1 MWLGER
7 ASLFLRRVARA
18 GLRTPLDT
26 EVWGLKLRLFPSGNI
41 AEARILFMPQQWDW
55 QERELLALRK
65 KAGFVFVDVGAN
77 VGGYSLWMH
86 SVLDSD
92 ATIVAIEPDPQLVA
106 GLEANLARNECQN
119 VRVVA
124 SAVGASEARGT
135 LFVRSGNLG
144 ENSLERTGEADSAI
158 VRTEAVDVRPLAVVL
173 QAEGLTHVDALKIDI
188 EGMELAVMEAFFSE
202 APDELWPML
211 IITEFKDTPR
221 HRDLR
226 DLLERNGYGPL
237 LKTKLNLVMER
248 RPRA

>member
-1 MWLGER
+1 MWFGER
-7 ASLFLRRVARA
+7 VSLLLRRVARA
-18 GLRTPLDT
+18 GLVTPLDT
-26 EVWGLKLRLFPSGNI
+26 EVWGLQLRLFPSGNI

-92 ATIVAIEPDPQLVA
+92 ATIVAIEPDSQLVA
-106 GLEANLARNECQN
+106 GLEANVAWNECQN

-124 SAVGASEARGT
+124 SAIGASEGEGT

-144 ENSLERTGEADSAI
+144 ENSLERVGEADSAI
-158 VRTEAVDVRPLAVVL
+158 ARTETVDVRPLAAVL

-202 APDELWPML
+202 APDELWPTL
-211 IITEFKDTPR
+211 IITEFKDTAR
-221 HRDLR
+221 HCDLH
-226 DLLERNGYGPL
+226 DLLKRNGYSSP

-248 RPRA
+248 RPRR